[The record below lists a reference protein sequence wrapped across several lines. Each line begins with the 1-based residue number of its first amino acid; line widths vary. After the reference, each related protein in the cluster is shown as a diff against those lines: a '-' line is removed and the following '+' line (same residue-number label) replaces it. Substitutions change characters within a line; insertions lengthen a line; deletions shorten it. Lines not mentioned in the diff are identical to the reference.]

1 MFKLGDIFGGGYSAH
16 SIVKRSYDRIDDSI
30 KAIASGDS
38 TGAGA
43 ASAVISSLLS
53 AEVAGSQQAALNA
66 ADGISTL
73 QSFRGAVR
81 NIGEILTEMAGLAT
95 KAASGYYSD
104 GQKYVMQLQ
113 FEELADQINDIVD
126 STQFNGNNLL
136 SSDGQTL
143 SIELRA
149 STVDVDAQD
158 LAIDITGLDL
168 VTGADGA
175 LAFTTRSIEQ
185 TDSYSTYL
193 GGKSRRLEEF
203 AKTLRFDI
211 VKAMGFPTSIANTD
225 LAEEIGAEVM
235 GEVITE
241 STMLLAVQANVQ
253 PIKALQLLKWGFE
266 GESLY

>member
-1 MFKLGDIFGGGYSAH
+1 MFKLGDIFDGGYSAH
-16 SIVKRSYDRIDDSI
+16 SIVKRAYDRIDDSI
-30 KAIASGDS
+30 EAIASGDS
-38 TGAGA
+38 TDASA
-43 ASAVISSLLS
+43 ASAIISSLLS
-53 AEVAGSQQAALNA
+53 SEIAGSQQSALNA

-73 QSFRGAVR
+73 QTFSAAVQ
-81 NIGEILTEMAGLAT
+81 NISDKLTEMASLAT

-104 GQKYVMQLQ
+104 GQKYVMQLE
-113 FEELADQINDIVD
+113 FEELADQINDVVD
-126 STQFNGNNLL
+126 SIHFNGNKLL

-168 VTGADGA
+168 VTGAGGA

-193 GGKSRRLEEF
+193 GDKSGRLEKF
-203 AKTLRFDI
+203 TKTLEFDI
-211 VKAMGFPTSIANTD
+211 VKAMGLATSIANTD
-225 LAEEIGAEVM
+225 LAEEIGAEVV

-241 STMLLAVQANVQ
+241 STMVLMAQANLQ
-253 PIKALQLLKWGFE
+253 PAKALQLLKWGFA